1 MFCKNCGKSIP
12 DDAVLCPYCG
22 TSLAAGT
29 QPQPTQPNIQQPKKK
44 KKTGC
49 LIAVIAVIAL
59 ITIILVVAIL
69 GSDDGTTTTG
79 DGGTGTTA
87 SGEKIVTEDYSAK
100 TYSIGDTV
108 TVHTNRGDYSLKF
121 TRVRET
127 SERNEFA
134 DENPQ
139 RVVIL
144 EYEYSNISF
153 DSDVV
158 VSYLYFRPY
167 DKGGNALSQY
177 PDTSVKY
184 TTNISQGK
192 TATASVAYGLNSSDN
207 VITLDF
213 YDITLQSPQKAECTF
228 NLTW

>member
-1 MFCKNCGKSIP
+1 MFCQKCGKEIP
-12 DDAVLCPYCG
+12 NDANMCPYCG
-22 TSLAAGT
+22 NVLTAS
-29 QPQPTQPNIQQPKKK
+29 QPSSSPKKAKKK
-44 KKTGC
+44 KKKVGC
-49 LIAVIAVIAL
+49 LISVISVIAL
-59 ITIILVVAIL
+59 VAIILIIAIS
-69 GSDDGTTTTG
+69 GSDGTTTTG
-79 DGGTGTTA
+79 DGGANTTA
-87 SGEKIVTEDYSAK
+87 SGDKIITEDGGAK

-121 TRVRET
+121 TGVRET
-127 SERNEFA
+127 SKRNEFA

-177 PDTSVKY
+177 PDTSIKH

-228 NLTW
+228 KLTW